1 MAQLIGNGIKYVY
14 TIADPEAAYIDFQI
28 KSGPTTIVYTGRGY
42 PIPNTQTVVLD
53 ITEILEDN
61 CNFNNGAASLFQSP
75 TTSPTTFITSF
86 VFNYTLSVKEQTQ
99 SVYTVFETDTVLAIY
114 PDAVFNQIIV
124 PGVTNLNM
132 KTEYTIDTRSC
143 KTAAFYTDSAFN
155 IRIQD
160 YPSGQTTEVA
170 VPANT
175 YIAVTAFGVPN
186 SIGGVISKVGSPAVP
201 LVNYNAQF
209 CTKNKGTLYW
219 LNRFGGIESLL
230 ITGKQEHT
238 SQQTRLSY
246 KKKQY
251 TISGTTINSSAS
263 IHGDTTI
270 KTDISKQWTLGTT
283 FLEDTDWTWMESL
296 YTSPMVWYQDFEYNT
311 IESVVVTSNN
321 FRRELFK
328 DSGKKI
334 PIYEIQVT
342 SSQSKYRK

>member
-14 TIADPEAAYIDFQI
+14 TIADPAATYIDFEI
-28 KSGPTTIVYTGRGY
+28 KSGPSTVLYTGRGY

-61 CNFNNGAASLFQSP
+61 CNFKSGASSLFQTP
-75 TTSPTTFITSF
+75 TTNITSF
-86 VFNYTLSVKEQTQ
+86 VLNYTLSVKEQTQ
-99 SVYTVFETDTVLAIY
+99 AVYTVFKADTVLAVY
-114 PDAVFNQIIV
+114 PDAINSQSIV
-124 PGVTNLNM
+124 PGITNLNM
-132 KTEYTIDTRSC
+132 KTKYSIDTRSF
-143 KTAAFYTDSAFN
+143 KTAAFYTDSVFN

-160 YPSGQTTEVA
+160 NPSGQRTELT
-170 VPANT
+170 VPGNS

-186 SIGGVISKVGSPAVP
+186 STGGVISSLGSQITP
-201 LVNYNAQF
+201 LINYTAQL
-209 CTKNKGTLYW
+209 CSKNKGTLYW

-270 KTDISKQWTLGTT
+270 KTDISKQWTLGTS

-311 IESVVVTSNN
+311 IESVIVTSNN
-321 FRRELFK
+321 FKRELFK

>member
-14 TIADPEAAYIDFQI
+14 TIADPAATYIDFQI
-28 KSGPTTIVYTGRGY
+28 KSGPSTILYTGRGY

-53 ITEILEDN
+53 ITEILEDH
-61 CNFNNGAASLFQSP
+61 CNFNNGAASLFENA
-75 TTSPTTFITSF
+75 TTFIPSF
-86 VFNYTLSVKEQTQ
+86 VLNYTLSVKEQTQ
-99 SVYTVFETDTVLAIY
+99 SVYTLFRADTVLAVY
-114 PDAVFNQIIV
+114 PDAIDTQMIV
-124 PGVTNLNM
+124 PGITNLNM
-132 KTEYTIDTRSC
+132 KTEYNIDARSC

-160 YPSGQTTEVA
+160 NPSGQITELV

-186 SIGGVISKVGSPAVP
+186 TMGGVISKLGPVRTE
-201 LVNYNAQF
+201 LVSYNAQF
-209 CTKNKGTLYW
+209 CNKNKGTLYW

-251 TISGTTINSSAS
+251 TISGTTINTSAS

-311 IESVVVTSNN
+311 IESVIVTSNN